1 MKINRLEKRLTNLTN
16 LKTHANF
23 YAKAKKAFFLGP
35 KLRRFKKIL
44 MKEPYLYF
52 DIGKQERDSAIR
64 FLLDAILRTKVDLG
78 VKDVV
83 DGFDED
89 VNVYLA
95 HLLFAIALPEYHE
108 LAEPYLSNESNDV
121 LQWVQSTDDRTIRYF
136 IFKVNADHLLVHLAI
151 FDDLSMRP
159 RHGIF
164 QRSEKHYT
172 ELGRL
177 YYEQASTYHS
187 RIYRKK
193 TGVGDVL
200 SKLARYFDIYSN
212 VLRAVRRDY
221 LHFVTRFRDQAFDRF
236 MQELSRYEKESVKR
250 LKMDHFLDLYN
261 QWLRS
266 RDQHVRI
273 EINRL
278 LDEIRVI
285 DPEFGRKLFN
295 E

>member
-1 MKINRLEKRLTNLTN
+1 
-16 LKTHANF
+16 
-23 YAKAKKAFFLGP
+23 
-35 KLRRFKKIL
+35 

-64 FLLDAILRTKVDLG
+64 FLLDAILRTRVDLG
-78 VKDVV
+78 VKDIA

-177 YYEQASTYHS
+177 YYEQASSYHS

-212 VLRAVRRDY
+212 VLRSVRRDY

-236 MQELSRYEKESVKR
+236 MQELGRYEQESVKR

-261 QWLRS
+261 QWLRN
-266 RDQHVRI
+266 RDQHVKS
-273 EINRL
+273 EITRL
-278 LDEIRVI
+278 LDEIRTC
-285 DPEFGRKLFN
+285 DPEFGRNLFN